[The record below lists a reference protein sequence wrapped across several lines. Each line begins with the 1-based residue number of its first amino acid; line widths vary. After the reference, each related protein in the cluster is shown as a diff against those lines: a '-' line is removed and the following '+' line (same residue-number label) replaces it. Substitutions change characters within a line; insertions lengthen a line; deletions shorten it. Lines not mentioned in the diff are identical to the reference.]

1 MDAFFAAFAKGIA
14 SCPAE
19 NLILNQ
25 VLTSGAPRDR
35 RTQQLIAAAEQLRM
49 PVEPCVLGCSHLRM
63 IRDR

>member
-35 RTQQLIAAAEQLRM
+35 RTQQLIAAAVQL
-49 PVEPCVLGCSHLRM
+49 SS
-63 IRDR
+63 